1 MAYLQGGAPV
11 KCTVWVEGESP
22 FILKGCLV
30 SYLLRCQGEDGG
42 PVAQDFDMRM
52 AAEHYAVGTASTAEQ
67 LALAVLA
74 KGKDWKAA
82 AMALADGIVNDRL
95 LEAVK

>member
-1 MAYLQGGAPV
+1 MALMQSGVRCTLWAGGEHPY
-11 KCTVWVEGESP
+11 
-22 FILKGCLV
+22 ILKGYLRSYILRTHGDIGMPV
-30 SYLLRCQGEDGG
+30 SQE
-42 PVAQDFDMRM
+42 FDMRLV
-52 AAEHYAVGTASTAEQ
+52 AESAAVGTATLVEQ